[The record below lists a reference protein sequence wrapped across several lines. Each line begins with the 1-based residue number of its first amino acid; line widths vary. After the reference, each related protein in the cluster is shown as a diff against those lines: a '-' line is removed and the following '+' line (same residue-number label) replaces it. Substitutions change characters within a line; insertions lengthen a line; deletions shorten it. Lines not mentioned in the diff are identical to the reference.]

1 MKQPRSTSPFK
12 LRSTHLQSGFTLLEM
27 ILVVSIIAILLGVAI
42 NKMGGALDFGK
53 EVRVKGDIQCLS
65 NALRMYNAQNGFY
78 PTTAQ
83 GLKALVVQPTS
94 EPRPRQWRCAF
105 DDGKVPRDPWDNEY
119 NYVCPGKHNP
129 NSFDII
135 SSGPD
140 RLPNT
145 ADDLGNWEP
154 EAAKN

>member
-1 MKQPRSTSPFK
+1 MKSPHCSPR
-12 LRSTHLQSGFTLLEM
+12 RNRRAFTLLEM
-27 ILVVSIIAILLGVAI
+27 ILVVSIIALLLGVAI

-53 EVRVKGDIQCLS
+53 EVRVKGDIQSIS

-78 PTTAQ
+78 PTTEQ

-105 DDGKVPRDPWDNEY
+105 DDGKVPRDPWDSEY
-119 NYVCPGKHNP
+119 GYVCPGKHNP

-135 SSGPD
+135 SNGPD
-140 RLPNT
+140 RTANT
-145 ADDLGNWEP
+145 TDDLGNWEKDTSAP
-154 EAAKN
+154 R